1 MHLCHTMLSA
11 EMDTARPFWT
21 ASHVIAAAVRS
32 RFEVQSVDGGNIS
45 VVFTVKLL
53 PIATVDPYS
62 PNLIHLSHHHH
73 HHDHPHQHS
82 ERK

>member
-1 MHLCHTMLSA
+1 MLPA
-11 EMDTARPFWT
+11 QMDTALPLWR
-21 ASHVIAAAVRS
+21 ASHVIAGAVRG
-32 RFEVQSVDGGNIS
+32 RFEVQAVKGGNIS